1 VSNQL
6 EKVLAALDAGV
17 LHQQAEAM
25 LADMGASEPGAP
37 RQLADHYLAHIE
49 GVAQALRDVCPEGD
63 DYELPQTLANAWLE
77 LRLIWN
83 RCNQQ
88 MQYQNMQGGATAGLM
103 AAGALL
109 GQLLETLRQFLDTES
124 LLMVEKIGTDPYAA
138 ARRAAEQNTRLFERM
153 SNASEGGNRA
163 VEVLLMAQDQLHH
176 QLEVPETRRAL
187 DTAVEAVVDEIE
199 RALVLTGEDIGAALE
214 ARLLKA
220 VDGASVR
227 VLPQLHGFDSNI
239 SLPPDVGRLL
249 VDVSVE
255 WTLALKALS
264 LARSTEQRIADQKS
278 AFVTLNVQ
286 IGLDANDVIL
296 TFSDDGDGNVVYAR
310 NQRSDAIRNVRLNL
324 VQTAGSGSRLEVR
337 CSLRKVN
344 DYLVVRCID
353 DSTDGWLAVPMRSVQ
368 AIEQR
373 STDHLRVR
381 GSVLAA
387 RDGFEAISVADV
399 GSLLFNVNNLHR
411 QEGVYVMVQPDRGN
425 RMALRVSSIEG
436 TRRAALRAVPE
447 GLRATRLRGFIQSD
461 GRVVGVLDIAEVSRL
476 HIDACQA

>member
-1 VSNQL
+1 MSKQL
-6 EKVLAALDAGV
+6 EKVLAALDAGA
-17 LHQQAEAM
+17 LRQQAEAM
-25 LADMGASEPGAP
+25 LADMGASEPGAR

-49 GVAQALRDVCPEGD
+49 GVAQALRDVCPDDD

-88 MQYQNMQGGATAGLM
+88 MQYQNMQDGASPGLM

-124 LLMVEKIGTDPYAA
+124 LLMVEKIGTDPYGT

-153 SNASEGGNRA
+153 SSASDGGNRA
-163 VEVLLMAQDQLHH
+163 VEALLMAQDQMHH
-176 QLEVPETRRAL
+176 QLEAPETRRTL
-187 DTAVEAVVDEIE
+187 DTAVEAVVEEIE

-227 VLPQLHGFDSNI
+227 VLPQLHGFDANI

-249 VDVSVE
+249 VDLSVE
-255 WTLALKALS
+255 WALALKALS

-344 DYLVVRCID
+344 DYLVVRSID
-353 DSTDGWLAVPMRSVQ
+353 DSADGWLAVPMRSVQ

-373 STDHLRVR
+373 SADHLRVR
-381 GSVLAA
+381 GSVLTA
-387 RDGFEAISVADV
+387 RDGSEPIPVADA
-399 GSLLFNVNNLHR
+399 GSLLFSVNNVR
-411 QEGVYVMVQPDRGN
+411 GQEDIYVVVQPDRGG
-425 RMALRVSSIEG
+425 RMALRVSGIEG

-447 GLRATRLRGFIQSD
+447 GLQATRLRGFIQSD

-476 HIDACQA
+476 HTNACQA